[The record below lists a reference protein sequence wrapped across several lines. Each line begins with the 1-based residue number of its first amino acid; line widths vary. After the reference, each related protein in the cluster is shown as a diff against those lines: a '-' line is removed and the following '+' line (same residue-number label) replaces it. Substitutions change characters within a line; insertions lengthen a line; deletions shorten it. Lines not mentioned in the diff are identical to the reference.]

1 MKRVEASL
9 DNVVCLNND
18 PRGKSGATAIGEG
31 AIFIGIYNEKSKIM
45 FQIIFKPNCQGK
57 L

>member
-18 PRGKSGATAIGEG
+18 PRGKCGATAIGEG
-31 AIFIGIYNEKSKIM
+31 AIFYRNLQRKIKNNVLNN
-45 FQIIFKPNCQGK
+45 F
-57 L
+57 